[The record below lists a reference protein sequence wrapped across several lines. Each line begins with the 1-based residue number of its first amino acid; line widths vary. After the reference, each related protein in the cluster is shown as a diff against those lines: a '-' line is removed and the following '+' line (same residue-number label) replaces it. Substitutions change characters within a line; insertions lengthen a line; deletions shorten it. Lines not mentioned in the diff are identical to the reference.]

1 MAKRYLNRESIED
14 LLSVP
19 VPSDYEYDTDTDSEE
34 EVLNLLNMLSC
45 LGMMQKMTSVSLK
58 WMRLADSA
66 PK

>member
-19 VPSDYEYDTDTDSEE
+19 VPSDYEYDTDTNSEE